1 MTAAAGSA
9 REWAAET
16 RRWRWPLAAFA
27 VLIAVALA
35 VLGMYNHAAVI
46 CRDAVASTRTVR
58 LCAPPSTAQI
68 ALLFIPALLL
78 VMPDLSEVNLLG
90 FGFKRDLEEARE
102 KVDATRGTTNA
113 QVEGLIAA
121 VARLDQRA
129 ADAGDV
135 RGIATRV
142 DDLELASANDTTL
155 LREALQAIA
164 GLDDRLRAIDGRLRA
179 IEPSSSEPGS

>member
-1 MTAAAGSA
+1 MKPATRSA
-9 REWAAET
+9 QEWAADT
-16 RRWRWPLAAFA
+16 RRWRWSLAAFA
-27 VLIAVALA
+27 VVVALVLA
-35 VLGMYNHAAVI
+35 VLGTYDHAAVI

-58 LCAPPSTAQI
+58 LCAPPSTAQL

-78 VMPDLSEVNLLG
+78 VLPDLSEVNVLG
-90 FGFKRDLEEARE
+90 FGFKRDLAEAKE
-102 KVDATRGTTNA
+102 KVDATRGITNA

-129 ADAGDV
+129 ANTGDV
-135 RGIATRV
+135 RGVATRV

-164 GLDDRLRAIDGRLRA
+164 GLDGRLRA
-179 IEPSSSEPGS
+179 LEPSPPEHRS